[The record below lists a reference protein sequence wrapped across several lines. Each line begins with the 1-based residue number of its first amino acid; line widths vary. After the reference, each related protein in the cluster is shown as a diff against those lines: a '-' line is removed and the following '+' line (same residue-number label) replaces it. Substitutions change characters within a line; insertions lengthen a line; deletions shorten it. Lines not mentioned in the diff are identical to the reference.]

1 MTTTTTDPIADM
13 LARIRNALAVN
24 RAEVNL
30 PHSNIKEEVAKLLK
44 ENNFIRG
51 VEVDGDK
58 VHKTLKLALDQ
69 NSTKHNITSIKRL
82 SKPGQRQY
90 VSSEQIPVVK
100 RGRGIVIV
108 STSQGLMTGN
118 QAQSKGVGGDLI
130 CEVY

>member
-1 MTTTTTDPIADM
+1 MTTTTDPIADM

-51 VEVDGDK
+51 VEVDSDK
-58 VHKTLKLALDQ
+58 VHKTLKLDLDH
-69 NSTKHNITSIKRL
+69 NSTNHNITTKKRL
-82 SKPGQRQY
+82 SKRGHHHF

-100 RGRGIVIV
+100 RGGVIV
-108 STSQGLMTGN
+108 FVSNSAST
-118 QAQSKGVGGDLI
+118 
-130 CEVY
+130 